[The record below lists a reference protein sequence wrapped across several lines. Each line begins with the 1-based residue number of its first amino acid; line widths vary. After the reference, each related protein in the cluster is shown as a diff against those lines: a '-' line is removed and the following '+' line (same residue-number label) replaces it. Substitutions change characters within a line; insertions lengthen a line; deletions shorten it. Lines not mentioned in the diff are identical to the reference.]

1 MSDIVQFGGT
11 VRRIRASRERQHR
24 PLWLIMSL
32 LLGLAVTVTLA
43 PAAKAAAAYSPPSD
57 AWAQFQSDMNAAQGL
72 ATGNGVPIALL
83 SPGADP
89 PVPGLA
95 GKVTNGPDY
104 IFKPQ
109 AATAGML
116 GTLTAAFF
124 AGSPGNAAG
133 AAPDAHI
140 LVVRTEP

>member
-57 AWAQFQSDMNAAQGL
+57 AWATTTMSGWRPMMAANPSS
-72 ATGNGVPIALL
+72 T
-83 SPGADP
+83 
-89 PVPGLA
+89 
-95 GKVTNGPDY
+95 VT
-104 IFKPQ
+104 
-109 AATAGML
+109 
-116 GTLTAAFF
+116 
-124 AGSPGNAAG
+124 
-133 AAPDAHI
+133 
-140 LVVRTEP
+140 